1 MPQMTGGHAVV
12 RALKAEGVDVVFGLP
27 GVQIMHI
34 YDGFFDDPDIRV
46 ITCRHEQTTVYMAD
60 GYARST
66 GKIGVALVVPGPGA
80 YNAGAAMATAYA
92 ASSPVLL
99 ISGQIDSQAI
109 GKDYGALH
117 EIHDQLDFMRPVVKW
132 NDRVTRT
139 ENIPEAIHMAIRQL
153 KTGRP
158 RPVELEIPPDTL
170 GNVADVELV
179 EPEEYPRPEPDA
191 ASVRA
196 AAEALASAQR
206 PVIWAG
212 GGVNLGDASGE
223 LVALAELLH
232 APVVTT
238 QEGKGAIPESHRLA
252 MGSSS
257 YGWGAG
263 GDLIPQG
270 DVIFAVG
277 SRLGSYRVEPG
288 SEPQPHQVLIN
299 LNIDPDDIGKS
310 YPATIG
316 IAADAKAGLR
326 RILAALQGTQTHGTW
341 APEDLEH
348 VKQQVWE
355 RMNSLAPR
363 QVALLKDIRDA
374 IPSDA
379 FLVGGITNLGAW
391 AAIAYDAL
399 EPRTFVSSSYM
410 GTLGYGFP
418 ASLGVKV
425 GNPEV
430 PVVAFCGD
438 GGFAYAIGELATA
451 VQNGINAVA
460 VVFNN
465 HRYGASNRDQFLRF
479 GGRNVG
485 TELHT
490 PDFVKLAESFGAHG
504 IKVDTLEDSPQAISD
519 GIKAGVPTVIEV
531 EMPAD
536 LDPPY
541 YLRPRR

>member
-270 DVIFAVG
+270 
-277 SRLGSYRVEPG
+277 
-288 SEPQPHQVLIN
+288 
-299 LNIDPDDIGKS
+299 
-310 YPATIG
+310 T
-316 IAADAKAGLR
+316 
-326 RILAALQGTQTHGTW
+326 
-341 APEDLEH
+341 
-348 VKQQVWE
+348 
-355 RMNSLAPR
+355 
-363 QVALLKDIRDA
+363 
-374 IPSDA
+374 
-379 FLVGGITNLGAW
+379 
-391 AAIAYDAL
+391 
-399 EPRTFVSSSYM
+399 SSS
-410 GTLGYGFP
+410 P
-418 ASLGVKV
+418 
-425 GNPEV
+425 
-430 PVVAFCGD
+430 
-438 GGFAYAIGELATA
+438 
-451 VQNGINAVA
+451 
-460 VVFNN
+460 
-465 HRYGASNRDQFLRF
+465 
-479 GGRNVG
+479 
-485 TELHT
+485 
-490 PDFVKLAESFGAHG
+490 
-504 IKVDTLEDSPQAISD
+504 
-519 GIKAGVPTVIEV
+519 
-531 EMPAD
+531 
-536 LDPPY
+536 
-541 YLRPRR
+541 